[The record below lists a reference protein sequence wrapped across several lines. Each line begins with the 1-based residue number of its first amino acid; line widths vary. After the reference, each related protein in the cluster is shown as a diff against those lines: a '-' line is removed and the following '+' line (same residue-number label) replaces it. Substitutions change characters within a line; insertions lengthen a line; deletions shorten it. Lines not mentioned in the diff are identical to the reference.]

1 MTTPT
6 PNRGYP
12 APTNSYIDGVPA
24 ALQGLAED
32 VDVDLA
38 TFPATIHTRPF
49 FRLAASDPQKIAFA
63 TSARLQFT
71 DVEEAVQD
79 PFLNGTPVM
88 PGDTFRLTAGIWLL
102 TATCSYGPPGGGGT
116 IDELLLRIFSTGVA
130 GQLGGA
136 SVHSTPNAADGIRTL
151 TVTTLGAFSPP
162 DDVYAQI
169 SFNKL
174 DGINPTM
181 YPIFGRS
188 LTGLKVSDS

>member
-12 APTNSYIDGVPA
+12 APTNSYSLGVPA
-24 ALQGLAED
+24 ALQGLAEA
-32 VDVDLA
+32 VDADLA
-38 TFPATIHTRPF
+38 TFPPTIHTRPF

-79 PFLNGTPVM
+79 PFLNGPPVM
-88 PGDTFRLTAGIWLL
+88 PGDTFRLTAGVWQL
-102 TATCSYGPPGGGGT
+102 TATFSYGAPGGGGVL
-116 IDELLLRIFSTGVA
+116 DELLLRLFSTGIA
-130 GQLGGA
+130 GQLAGN
-136 SVHSTPNAADGIRTL
+136 SVHSTPNVADGSRTL
-151 TVTTLGAFSPP
+151 SVTTLASFSPP

-169 SFNKL
+169 DFHKV

-188 LTGLKVSDS
+188 LTGLKVRD